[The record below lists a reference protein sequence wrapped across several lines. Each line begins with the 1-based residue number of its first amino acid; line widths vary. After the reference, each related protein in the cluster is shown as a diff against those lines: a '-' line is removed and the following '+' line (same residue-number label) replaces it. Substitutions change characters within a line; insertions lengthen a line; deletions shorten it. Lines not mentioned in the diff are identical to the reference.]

1 MSLGWYQD
9 HRSKRISQNIQ
20 TPRIYE
26 AASQRRATPSYELV
40 VLVLQK
46 VLMCL
51 NNAKD
56 YPLQTLRIELRTF
69 CVPKHV
75 CCNVVLD
82 RNHNR

>member
-1 MSLGWYQD
+1 MSLRYQD
-9 HRSKRISQNIQ
+9 HRSKRVGQNIQ
-20 TPRIYE
+20 APRIYK
-26 AASQRRATPSYELV
+26 AASQRRATPSYERV

-46 VLMCL
+46 VLMYL
-51 NNAKD
+51 NDAKEHT
-56 YPLQTLRIELRTF
+56 LQTLRIELRTF